1 MFPAER
7 TAINLILDTCIN
19 GETLNFRNAALF
31 IYYKS
36 EYENKGEI
44 ERKNKGDFDDL
55 TS

>member
-1 MFPAER
+1 MARPW
-7 TAINLILDTCIN
+7 IL
-19 GETLNFRNAALF
+19 EMLALF

-55 TS
+55 MS